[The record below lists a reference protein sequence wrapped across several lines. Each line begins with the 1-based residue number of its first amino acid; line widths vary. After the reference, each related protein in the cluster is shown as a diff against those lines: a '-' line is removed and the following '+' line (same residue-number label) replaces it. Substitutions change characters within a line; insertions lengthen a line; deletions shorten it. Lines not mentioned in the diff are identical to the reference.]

1 MAARQ
6 RRRKMMSE
14 INVVPYID
22 VMLVLLI
29 IFMITAP
36 LLKQGVKVDLP
47 AAAARPIDQRFLERH
62 EPLILT
68 VDALGRLYVNIGHE
82 AGRPLSDDVVRAR
95 TAAVLRRDPLTPI
108 LVKADKTVPYGTV
121 VRAMVLLQSAGAAK
135 VGLLTDPSAPRRTS
149 TAHGSG
155 AP

>member
-1 MAARQ
+1 
-6 RRRKMMSE
+6 MSE

-47 AAAARPIDQRFLERH
+47 AAGARPIDARLLQKH

-68 VDALGRLYVNIGHE
+68 VDARGRLYVNIGSG
-82 AGRPLSDDVVRAR
+82 ANRPLAEDIVQARA
-95 TAAVLRRDPLTPI
+95 AAVLRRDPRTPV
-108 LVKADKTVPYGTV
+108 LVKADRAVPYGTV
-121 VRAMVLLQSAGAAK
+121 VRAMVLLQKAGAAK
-135 VGLLTDPSAPRRTS
+135 VGLLTDPEPVGTGARRAAGAQAPPGR
-149 TAHGSG
+149 
-155 AP
+155 